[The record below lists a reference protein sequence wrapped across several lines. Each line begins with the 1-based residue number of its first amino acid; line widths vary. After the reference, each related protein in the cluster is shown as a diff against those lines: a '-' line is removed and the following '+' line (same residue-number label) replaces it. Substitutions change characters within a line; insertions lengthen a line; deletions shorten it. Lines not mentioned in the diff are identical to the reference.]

1 MKIAILLA
9 ISALILSQ
17 GYGMAYGEAY
27 NESEA
32 LHQDN
37 LASKLTLTTGSSSY
51 EKGTT
56 IEVSG
61 LISNF
66 DTSDPLKVYQVTLR
80 IVDPKNNIVTVSQFD
95 TNDDGSFSTSVN
107 SNGPTWKFDG
117 DYVIMLNYG
126 DLSGTHTFAFSV
138 PAPGSEIIDEAGDV
152 IDAGIDVI
160 DEAGD
165 VADAIVEEVAG
176 ALQCGPGTTD
186 DGGICIIDKS
196 GSFNPQVEEGTFYAM
211 IIPTAIAFGIGMV
224 VLVVLALIARAHRK

>member
-9 ISALILSQ
+9 ISVLILSQ
-17 GYGMAYGEAY
+17 GYGMAYGE
-27 NESEA
+27 
-32 LHQDN
+32 
-37 LASKLTLTTGSSSY
+37 KLTLSTDSSSY

-61 LISNF
+61 LIS
-66 DTSDPLKVYQVTLR
+66 DYDASDPLKVYQITLR
-80 IVDPKNNIVTVSQFD
+80 VVDTKNNIITVSQFD
-95 TNDDGSFSTSVN
+95 PNDDGTFSTSIN
-107 SNGPTWKFDG
+107 SDGPTWKFDG

-126 DLSGTHTFAFSV
+126 DLKATYTFAFSV

-152 IDAGIDVI
+152 IDAGVDVI
-160 DEAGD
+160 IEVVD
-165 VADAIVEEVAG
+165 VADAIVEEVSG
-176 ALQCGPGTTD
+176 ALQCGPGTTE

-196 GSFNPQVEEGTFYAM
+196 GSFNPQIEEGTFSAL

>member
-9 ISALILSQ
+9 ISVLILSQ
-17 GYGMAYGEAY
+17 GYGMAYGE
-27 NESEA
+27 
-32 LHQDN
+32 
-37 LASKLTLTTGSSSY
+37 KLTLSTDSSSY

-61 LISNF
+61 LISDF
-66 DTSDPLKVYQVTLR
+66 DTSDPLKVYQITLR
-80 IVDPKNNIVTVSQFD
+80 VVDPKNNIVTVSQFD
-95 TNDDGSFSTSVN
+95 PNDDGTFSTSIN
-107 SNGPTWKFDG
+107 SDGPTWKFDG

-126 DLSGTHTFAFSV
+126 DLKGTYTFAFSV

-152 IDAGIDVI
+152 IDAGVDVI
-160 DEAGD
+160 DEAVD
-165 VADAIVEEVAG
+165 VADAIVEEVSG

-211 IIPTAIAFGIGMV
+211 IIPTAIAFGIGMA
-224 VLVVLALIARAHRK
+224 VLVALALIARAHRK

>member
-9 ISALILSQ
+9 ISVLILSQ
-17 GYGMAYGEAY
+17 GYGMAYGE
-27 NESEA
+27 
-32 LHQDN
+32 
-37 LASKLTLTTGSSSY
+37 KLTLSTDSSSY

-61 LISNF
+61 LISDF
-66 DTSDPLKVYQVTLR
+66 DTSDPLKVYQITLR
-80 IVDPKNNIVTVSQFD
+80 VVDPKNNIVTVSQFD
-95 TNDDGSFSTSVN
+95 PNDDGTFSTSIN
-107 SNGPTWKFDG
+107 SDGPTWKFDG

-126 DLSGTHTFAFSV
+126 DLKGVYTFAFSV

-152 IDAGIDVI
+152 IDAGVDVI
-160 DEAGD
+160 DEAVD
-165 VADAIVEEVAG
+165 VADAIVEEVSG

-211 IIPTAIAFGIGMV
+211 IIPTAIAFGIGMA
-224 VLVVLALIARAHRK
+224 VLVALALIARAHRK